1 MDKDDGGPLRT
12 DFIAG
17 RAHAVPATQA
27 IAPIYLAM
35 CAAAP
40 QPTAGGDAPTDRASP
55 IQPYGP
61 DDDENIFALLCARKD
76 ARTDTSAKA
85 IAWAEDEIENLR
97 SERNDLVTKVNALS
111 TERARVIELETA
123 LKGAIANLEH
133 VSVFDEAD
141 DDDQEAIEARSA
153 WQRDLDRFRTAL
165 RALGQQDTGQS

>member
-1 MDKDDGGPLRT
+1 MSSE
-12 DFIAG
+12 
-17 RAHAVPATQA
+17 QNN
-27 IAPIYLAM
+27 
-35 CAAAP
+35 P

-111 TERARVIELETA
+111 AERARVIEECAKLTA
-123 LKGAIANLEH
+123 E
-133 VSVFDEAD
+133 
-141 DDDQEAIEARSA
+141 
-153 WQRDLDRFRTAL
+153 L
-165 RALGQQDTGQS
+165 RKLIQPDPTPVTTEGGGENG